1 MANKELEAFSYSVSH
16 DLRDRFAASTASA
29 LRSSKITRIQRQGTA
44 RTYTRS
50 DATVSGMIDDL
61 LSLARV
67 SREQMKLEQV
77 DLSAMAAAI
86 LHEFHSREPGREVKF
101 AIGKGIAVCAD
112 PRLMHIV
119 LDNLFGNAWK
129 FTAKKIDARIELGSE
144 ERDGQTVYFV
154 RDKGAG
160 LDMKYAGKLFGT
172 FPRLH
177 STGDFPGSGVGLA
190 IVQRLIHRQG
200 GKVWSEAEVNQG
212 ANFFFTL

>member
-1 MANKELEAFSYSVSH
+1 
-16 DLRDRFAASTASA
+16 
-29 LRSSKITRIQRQGTA
+29 
-44 RTYTRS
+44 
-50 DATVSGMIDDL
+50 
-61 LSLARV
+61 
-67 SREQMKLEQV
+67 
-77 DLSAMAAAI
+77 
-86 LHEFHSREPGREVKF
+86 
-101 AIGKGIAVCAD
+101 
-112 PRLMHIV
+112 MHIV
-119 LDNLFGNAWK
+119 LDNLLGNAWK